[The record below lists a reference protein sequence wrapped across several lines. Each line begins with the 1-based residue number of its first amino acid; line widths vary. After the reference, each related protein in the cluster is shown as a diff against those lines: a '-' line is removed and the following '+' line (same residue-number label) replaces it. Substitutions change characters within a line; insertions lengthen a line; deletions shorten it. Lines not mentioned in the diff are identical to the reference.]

1 MEVMMKKVV
10 FIITVFLVLGI
21 TDILLA
27 ETKKK
32 KETTIQYYNTGKYK
46 EAINLLKI
54 YIAKRPEPSAYYRI
68 GYALYK
74 LKQFNEANKY
84 FEMTYLID
92 QTFSPQLAGLPE
104 LPEEMKKKVKRPR
117 QEAPL
122 KEVPYAEKEAEQ
134 LEAKPEPLPEK
145 QPSQEVQPP
154 KTPMPAVTP
163 EVKPPLP
170 EPQKVEPPSPPA
182 PITIPSPP
190 AGFPPP
196 SGPMGEMPGPHPGLF
211 SGLFAGLMIIYL
223 VIAIVSYIYT
233 FFFFFLIQKKLDV
246 PAPWTA
252 WVPLIQ
258 VWTFL
263 SAAGKPWWW
272 ILLLLVPIVSI
283 IVGIYLWVCITE
295 NLGRNKWLGLL
306 MLVPIVNFVF
316 FGMLAFSQSE
326 GGGYH
331 PEATK
336 A

>member
-27 ETKKK
+27 ETN
-32 KETTIQYYNTGKYK
+32 KEYDTAIQYYNTGKYK

-54 YIAKRPEPSAYYRI
+54 YTAKRPEPSAYYRI

-92 QTFSPQLAGLPE
+92 STFSPQKAGLPE
-104 LPEEMKKKVKRPR
+104 LPEKMKKAAKPSRK
-117 QEAPL
+117 APL
-122 KEVPYAEKEAEQ
+122 KQVPSAESEGKQ
-134 LEAKPEPLPEK
+134 PGIKPEPLPEK
-145 QPSQEVQPP
+145 QPSKEVQPP
-154 KTPMPAVTP
+154 KTQMPAVTP

-170 EPQKVEPPSPPA
+170 EQPPFTP
-182 PITIPSPP
+182 PSPP

-196 SGPMGEMPGPHPGLF
+196 SGPMGEMPGPPPGLF
-211 SGLFAGLMIIYL
+211 SGLFAGFMIIYL
-223 VIAIVSYIYT
+223 VIAIASYIYT
-233 FFFFFLIQKKLDV
+233 SLCLFLIAKKLDV

-258 VWTFL
+258 VWTFVT
-263 SAAGKPWWW
+263 AAGKPWWW

-316 FGMLAFSQSE
+316 LGMLAFSKSE
-326 GGGYH
+326 GAGYT

>member
-1 MEVMMKKVV
+1 MMKKVV
-10 FIITVFLVLGI
+10 FIITVFLVLVI

-27 ETKKK
+27 ETN
-32 KETTIQYYNTGKYK
+32 KEYDTAVQFYNTGKYK

-92 QTFSPQLAGLPE
+92 PTFSPQKAGLPE
-104 LPEEMKKKVKRPR
+104 LPEKMKKAAKPR
-117 QEAPL
+117 RKAPL
-122 KEVPYAEKEAEQ
+122 KQVPYAEKEAEQ

-145 QPSQEVQPP
+145 QPSKEVQPP
-154 KTPMPAVTP
+154 KTQMPAVTP

-170 EPQKVEPPSPPA
+170 EQPPFTP
-182 PITIPSPP
+182 PSPP

-196 SGPMGEMPGPHPGLF
+196 SEPMGEMPGPPPGLF
-211 SGLFAGLMIIYL
+211 SGLFAGFMIIYL
-223 VIAIVSYIYT
+223 VIAIASYIYT
-233 FFFFFLIQKKLDV
+233 SLCLFLIAKKLDV

-252 WVPLIQ
+252 WVPIIQ
-258 VWTFL
+258 VWTFVN
-263 SAAGKPWWW
+263 AAGKPWWW

-283 IVGIYLWVCITE
+283 IAGIYLWVCITE

-316 FGMLAFSQSE
+316 LGMLAFSKSE
-326 GGGYH
+326 GGGYT

>member
-1 MEVMMKKVV
+1 MMKKVV
-10 FIITVFLVLGI
+10 FIITVFLVLVI

-27 ETKKK
+27 ETN
-32 KETTIQYYNTGKYK
+32 KEYDTAVQFYNTGKYK

-92 QTFSPQLAGLPE
+92 PTFSPQLAGLPE

-117 QEAPL
+117 KEAPL
-122 KEVPYAEKEAEQ
+122 KEVPYAGSEAEQ

-145 QPSQEVQPP
+145 QPSKEIQPP
-154 KTPMPAVTP
+154 KTKMPAVTP

-170 EPQKVEPPSPPA
+170 EQPPFTPPSPP
-182 PITIPSPP
+182 PP
-190 AGFPPP
+190 AEFPPP
-196 SGPMGEMPGPHPGLF
+196 SGPMGEMPSPFPGVVP
-211 SGLFAGLMIIYL
+211 GLFAGFGIIL
-223 VIAIVSYIYT
+223 ILIEIAFYI
-233 FFFFFLIQKKLDV
+233 FFSLCLFLIAKKLDV

-252 WVPLIQ
+252 WIPIVQI
-258 VWTFL
+258 WTIVA
-263 SAAGKPWWW
+263 SAGKPWWW
-272 ILLLLVPIVSI
+272 ILLLLVPIVN
-283 IVGIYLWVCITE
+283 IVIGIYLWVCITE

-316 FGMLAFSQSE
+316 LGILAFSKSE
-326 GGGYH
+326 GGGYT

>member
-1 MEVMMKKVV
+1 MEAMMKKVA
-10 FIITVFLVLGI
+10 FIIITVFLVLGL
-21 TDILLA
+21 TDILFA
-27 ETKKK
+27 ETNT
-32 KETTIQYYNTGKYK
+32 EYDSAVQFYNAGKYK

-92 QTFSPQLAGLPE
+92 PTFSPQLAGLPE
-104 LPEEMKKKVKRPR
+104 LPEKMKKKIKRPR
-117 QEAPL
+117 KEAPL
-122 KEVPYAEKEAEQ
+122 KQVPSAEKEAEQ

-145 QPSQEVQPP
+145 QPSKEVQPP
-154 KTPMPAVTP
+154 KTQMPAVTP

-170 EPQKVEPPSPPA
+170 EQPPFTP
-182 PITIPSPP
+182 PSPP

-196 SGPMGEMPGPHPGLF
+196 SVPMGEMPGPHPGLF

-223 VIAIVSYIYT
+223 VIAIASYIYT
-233 FFFFFLIQKKLDV
+233 SLCLFLIAKKLDV

-258 VWTFL
+258 VWTFVT
-263 SAAGKPWWW
+263 AAGKPWWW

-283 IVGIYLWVCITE
+283 IAGIYLWVCITE

-306 MLVPIVNFVF
+306 MLVPIVNLVF
-316 FGMLAFSQSE
+316 LGILAFSKSE
-326 GGGYH
+326 GGGYT

>member
-1 MEVMMKKVV
+1 MEAMMKKFV
-10 FIITVFLVLGI
+10 FIIITFFLVLGI
-21 TDILLA
+21 TGILLA
-27 ETKKK
+27 ETN
-32 KETTIQYYNTGKYK
+32 KEYDTAIQYYNTGKYK

-84 FEMTYLID
+84 FEMTYLIEP
-92 QTFSPQLAGLPE
+92 TFSPQKAGLPE
-104 LPEEMKKKVKRPR
+104 LPEKMKKAAKPR
-117 QEAPL
+117 RKAPL
-122 KEVPYAEKEAEQ
+122 EQVPSAEKEAEQ

-145 QPSQEVQPP
+145 QPSKEVQPP
-154 KTPMPAVTP
+154 KTQMPAVTP

-182 PITIPSPP
+182 PITLPSPP
-190 AGFPPP
+190 TEFPPP
-196 SGPMGEMPGPHPGLF
+196 PMGEMPGPPPGLF

-223 VIAIVSYIYT
+223 VIAIASYIYT
-233 FFFFFLIQKKLDV
+233 SLCLFLIAKKLDV

-258 VWTFL
+258 VWTFV

-283 IVGIYLWVCITE
+283 IAGIYLWVCITE

-306 MLVPIVNFVF
+306 MLVPIVNLVF
-316 FGMLAFSQSE
+316 LGMLAFSKSE
-326 GGGYH
+326 GGGYT
-331 PEATK
+331 PEATR

>member
-1 MEVMMKKVV
+1 MKKVV

-27 ETKKK
+27 ETN
-32 KETTIQYYNTGKYK
+32 KEYDTAIQYYNTGKYK

-92 QTFSPQLAGLPE
+92 QTFSPQKAGLPE
-104 LPEEMKKKVKRPR
+104 LPEEMKKKVKRPLK
-117 QEAPL
+117 EAPL

-134 LEAKPEPLPEK
+134 LEVKPESLPEK
-145 QPSQEVQPP
+145 QPSKEVQPP
-154 KTPMPAVTP
+154 KTQMPAVTP

-170 EPQKVEPPSPPA
+170 EQPPFTP
-182 PITIPSPP
+182 PSPP

-196 SGPMGEMPGPHPGLF
+196 SGPMGEMPALPPGVVPGLF
-211 SGLFAGLMIIYL
+211 TGFGIIL
-223 VIAIVSYIYT
+223 ILIEIAFYI
-233 FFFFFLIQKKLDV
+233 FFSLCLFLIAKKLDV

-252 WVPLIQ
+252 WIPIVQI
-258 VWTFL
+258 WTIVA
-263 SAAGKPWWW
+263 SAGKPWWW
-272 ILLLLVPIVSI
+272 ILLLLVPIVN
-283 IVGIYLWVCITE
+283 IVIGIYLWVLITE

-316 FGMLAFSQSE
+316 LGILAFSKSE
-326 GGGYH
+326 GAGYT